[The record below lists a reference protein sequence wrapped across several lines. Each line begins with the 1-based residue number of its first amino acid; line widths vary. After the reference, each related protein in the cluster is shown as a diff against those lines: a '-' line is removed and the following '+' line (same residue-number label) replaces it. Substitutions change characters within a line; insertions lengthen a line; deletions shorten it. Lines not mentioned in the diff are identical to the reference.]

1 MSHIARA
8 KIIKTSFVDV
18 ECVEEALLKN
28 PLPLGL
34 ELKKTTDGFIMDYT
48 LSDPLHEKFVNDF
61 PLLYESILK
70 EKIERL
76 HREEAHLKEASAL
89 ADISEEERRT
99 REIKLRRER
108 MRLEG
113 VQKKEAEENRLRIGT
128 EIKKIL
134 GKAKAS
140 GFEIKEERKGKEVV
154 YQFIRR
160 G

>member
-1 MSHIARA
+1 MSNIVRA
-8 KIIKTSFVDV
+8 KVIKTFFVDV

-28 PLPLGL
+28 PVPLGL
-34 ELKKTTDGFIMDYT
+34 ELKKTIDGFIMDYT
-48 LSDPLHEKFVNDF
+48 LSDPLHEKFVKEF

-89 ADISEEERRT
+89 TDISEEERRT

-108 MRLEG
+108 MKLEG
-113 VQKKEAEENRLRIGT
+113 IQKKEAEENRLRIGT

-134 GKAKAS
+134 GKARAS
-140 GFEIKEERKGKEVV
+140 GFEIKEERQGKEVV

>member
-1 MSHIARA
+1 MSHIVRA
-8 KIIKTSFVDV
+8 KVIKTSFVDV
-18 ECVEEALLKN
+18 ECVEKALLKN
-28 PLPLGL
+28 PVPLGL

-48 LSDPLHEKFVNDF
+48 LSDPLHEKFVKDF
-61 PLLYESILK
+61 PLLYDSILK

-76 HREEAHLKEASAL
+76 HREEASAL

-113 VQKKEAEENRLRIGT
+113 IQKKEAEENRLRIGT
-128 EIKKIL
+128 EIKKII
-134 GKAKAS
+134 GKARAS
-140 GFEIKEERKGKEVV
+140 GFEIKEERQGKEVV

>member
-1 MSHIARA
+1 MSNIVRA
-8 KIIKTSFVDV
+8 KVIKTFFVDV

-28 PLPLGL
+28 PVPLGL

-48 LSDPLHEKFVNDF
+48 LSDPLHEKFVKDF
-61 PLLYESILK
+61 PLFYDSILK

-76 HREEAHLKEASAL
+76 HREEASAL

-113 VQKKEAEENRLRIGT
+113 IQKKEAEENRLRIGT
-128 EIKKIL
+128 EIKKII
-134 GKAKAS
+134 GKARAS
-140 GFEIKEERKGKEVV
+140 GFEIKEERQGKEVV

>member
-1 MSHIARA
+1 MSHIARGRV
-8 KIIKTSFVDV
+8 IKTSFVDV

-28 PLPLGL
+28 PVPLGL
-34 ELKKTTDGFIMDYT
+34 NLNKTADGFIMDYT
-48 LSDPLHEKFVNDF
+48 LSDPLHEKFVKEF

-76 HREEAHLKEASAL
+76 HREEAHLKEASAF
-89 ADISEEERRT
+89 ADITEDERRT
-99 REIKLRRER
+99 KEIKLKRER

-113 VQKKEAEENRLRIGT
+113 IQKKEAEENRLRIGT
-128 EIKKIL
+128 EIEKIL
-134 GKAKAS
+134 GKARAS
-140 GFEIKEERKGKEVV
+140 GFEIKEERQGKEVV

>member
-1 MSHIARA
+1 MSNIVRA
-8 KIIKTSFVDV
+8 KVIKTFFVDV

-28 PLPLGL
+28 PVPLGL

-48 LSDPLHEKFVNDF
+48 LSDPLHEKFVKDF
-61 PLLYESILK
+61 PLFYDSILK

-76 HREEAHLKEASAL
+76 HREEASAL

-113 VQKKEAEENRLRIGT
+113 IQKKEAEKNRLRIGT
-128 EIKKIL
+128 EIKKII
-134 GKAKAS
+134 GKARAS
-140 GFEIKEERKGKEVV
+140 GFEIKEERQGKEVV